1 MYVSLK
7 VSSFFYAFGLK
18 VSIFSLC
25 LWPYDNSMLIKPISL
40 FFFFS
45 MVTKYFFK
53 DPDFLTVYF
62 ASPDF
67 CPNQVQCGFRE
78 DGLSCYLDV
87 NHLMDYVE
95 YLV

>member
-40 FFFFS
+40 FFSLVWSLNIFS
-45 MVTKYFFK
+45 KTLIFWQSILLAQISALTKYNVVSEK
-53 DPDFLTVYF
+53 MVLAVT
-62 ASPDF
+62 
-67 CPNQVQCGFRE
+67 
-78 DGLSCYLDV
+78 
-87 NHLMDYVE
+87 
-95 YLV
+95 